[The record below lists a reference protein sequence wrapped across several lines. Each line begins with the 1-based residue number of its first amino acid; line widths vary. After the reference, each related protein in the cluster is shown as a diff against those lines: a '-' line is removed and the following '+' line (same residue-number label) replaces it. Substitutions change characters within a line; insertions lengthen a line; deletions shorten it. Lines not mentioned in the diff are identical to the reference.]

1 MASVQVRILQSGRTD
16 AYGLPLIS
24 GSVVTVD
31 RDYAVSLVYSG
42 FASWVNPA
50 DAYDGETNLRK
61 PSETYVLY
69 QSGIPFWIPPGDGGA
84 NGLSFTGTRGVFTL
98 SAAAPFAGL
107 GTTVL
112 AECYAYIPAGGG
124 GLAGGLYW
132 CQMSDDT
139 NGEIFADTYT
149 PGQGT
154 PLYIAS
160 PTQLSNC
167 SAGRI
172 TQTSATITVA
182 SFIMPGGCM
191 GPNGIMRSL
200 TKWMSTNSTGIKTV
214 KVVISSL
221 QHFGINHTTTLNN
234 QLVSSSRQNMGIET
248 AQIGNR
254 TSSGISAWDAGS
266 TGNAYSGDKTSIDTR
281 VDQAVTFTM
290 SSASNT
296 DSLIF
301 VPMQFIVQYGA

>member
-1 MASVQVRILQSGRTD
+1 MGEFVHVYNDGGGIRNVPMREGATRFTTD
-16 AYGLPLIS
+16 
-24 GSVVTVD
+24 
-31 RDYAVSLVYSG
+31 R
-42 FASWVNPA
+42 
-50 DAYDGETNLRK
+50 
-61 PSETYVLY
+61 VLY
-69 QSGIPFWIPPGDGGA
+69 QSGIPFWIPPGDGGS
-84 NGLSFTGTRGVFTL
+84 NGLIFTGTRGVFTL

-107 GTTVL
+107 GSTVL
-112 AECYAYIPAGGG
+112 AGCYAYIPAGGG

-139 NGEIFADTYT
+139 NGEIFANTYT

-160 PTQLSNC
+160 PTQLSDC

-172 TQTSATITVA
+172 TQTSATITIA

-200 TKWMSTNSTGIKTV
+200 TKWMSTNSAGVKTV
-214 KVVISSL
+214 KVAISSL
-221 QHFGINHTTTLNN
+221 QHFGINHSTTLNN

-254 TSSGISAWDAGS
+254 TSAATSAWDAGTS
-266 TGNAYSGDKTSIDTR
+266 GNAYSGDKTSIDTR

-296 DSLIF
+296 DSIIF

>member
-1 MASVQVRILQSGRTD
+1 MAEFVHVYNDGGGIRNVPMREGVTRFTTD
-16 AYGLPLIS
+16 
-24 GSVVTVD
+24 
-31 RDYAVSLVYSG
+31 R
-42 FASWVNPA
+42 
-50 DAYDGETNLRK
+50 
-61 PSETYVLY
+61 VLF
-69 QSGIPFWIPPGDGGA
+69 QSGIPFWLPPGDGGS
-84 NGLSFTGTRGVFTL
+84 NGLNFTGTRGVFTL

-107 GTTVL
+107 GSTVL
-112 AECYAYIPAGGG
+112 AGCYAYIPAGAG

-139 NGEIFADTYT
+139 NGEIFADTYI
-149 PGQGT
+149 PGTGT
-154 PLYIAS
+154 PKYITS
-160 PTQLSNC
+160 PIQLPNC

-172 TQTSATITVA
+172 TQTSATITIA
-182 SFIMPGGCM
+182 SFTMPGGSM

-200 TKWMSTNSTGIKTV
+200 TKWMSTNSAGTKTV
-214 KVVISSL
+214 KVAVGSP
-221 QHFGINHTTTLNN
+221 QHFAVNHTTTQNN

-266 TGNAYSGDKTSIDTR
+266 TGNAYSGDKTGIDTR

-290 SSASNT
+290 YSASNT
-296 DSLIF
+296 DSLIL